1 MISYVDAIQVSRAK
15 YAELIAQA
23 PQLEGYTVELPSVW
37 HQAVAAFKTVLARKG
52 EVVTPKVSKSAVTR
66 VVLTK

>member
-23 PQLEGYTVELPSVW
+23 PQLEGYTVEMPNVW
-37 HQAVAAFKTVLARKG
+37 HQAVAALKTVFARKS
-52 EVVTPKVSKSAVTR
+52 EAAAPKVSTSAVGR
-66 VVLTK
+66 VALTK